1 MKRDNDG
8 FIKKAIVG
16 LNLRTKMIIAFIA
29 IAIIP
34 LLFAN
39 IITSHIVEESVTQ
52 SVFEKDQNVAKYI
65 ADDLNNNFETKIR
78 SLTVAADNPEMRS
91 MDPARQEPILRDIA
105 ANNPDLI
112 IAVTAAP
119 NGDLLARSDGISSKT
134 NYGDRDYFKAVTRT
148 GTTVVSDVLVSKTT
162 GKLGIMIAE
171 PIKNDDQTIRGM
183 LIVSVDLQKIIGHI
197 NGVRIGKT
205 GYAYVVN
212 KEGKIIM
219 HPDATMVNNATDYSH
234 MAPVKAAVS
243 GKTGW
248 AQYESLGQTKLA
260 GYSYVPSTGWGLI
273 IQQPLDEAMEDV
285 SAVRNTNSIILAC
298 TVLLAFVIII
308 ALVGALFKPIALLTA
323 TARKVSEGDLTVQA
337 SVVSSDEI
345 GTLASTFN
353 TMLSHIRAREE
364 ALQESRRQLA
374 DIINFLP
381 DPTFVI
387 NLDGKI
393 IAWNLAIEEITGL
406 KATDVL
412 GKGNYEYSIP
422 FYGERRPL
430 LLNLIVGSEKDLE
443 KKYPILKRKG
453 DLIISEIFSPSLIHG
468 KGAYLHLTASPLYNT
483 KGTIIGAIES
493 LRDITPWKQAE
504 EEILRK
510 NEELNAAHE
519 VMVAT
524 TDELKHNYGE
534 LQRSQQALT
543 MARKKL
549 NLLNFVT
556 FTDIQNAIFSLSGF
570 MELEKLQPA
579 DEKTQEYQ
587 QKQEKII
594 QTISASLQ
602 FAKNFQDLGIKAPVW
617 QDVMQVFLFG
627 ISHTDTLK
635 ISRKIQLDNLEIY
648 ADPLLEKVF
657 LNLAENVLLHGTMAT
672 EISLWCKETPE
683 GLTLVFEDNG
693 PGIPVAMK
701 EKIFERR
708 FEGKNG
714 VGLFL
719 VREILSITGIT
730 IIETGTEGKGAR
742 FEMTVPTGAYRLAD
756 PDSTDSCCVF

>member
-1 MKRDNDG
+1 MKRDNEG
-8 FIKKAIVG
+8 FIKKAIAG
-16 LNLRTKMIIAFIA
+16 LSLRTKLIIAFIA

-39 IITSHIVEESVTQ
+39 IITTHIVEESVTQ
-52 SVFEKDQNVAKYI
+52 SVFEKDQDVAKYL
-65 ADDLNNNFETKIR
+65 ADDLNRNFETKIR
-78 SLTVAADNPEMRS
+78 ALIVAADNPEIRS
-91 MDPARQEPILRDIA
+91 MDPARQEPILRDLA

-119 NGDLLARSDGISSKT
+119 NGDLLARSDGILSKT
-134 NYGDRDYFKAVTRT
+134 NYGDRDYFKAVTIT

-183 LIVSVDLQKIIGHI
+183 LIVSVDLQKIIEHI
-197 NGVRIGKT
+197 NDVRIGKT

-219 HPDATMVNNATDYSH
+219 HPDITMVNNATDYSV

-248 AQYESLGQTKLA
+248 AQYESLGEKELA
-260 GYSYVPSTGWGLI
+260 GYSYVPSTGWGLVV
-273 IQQPLDEAMEDV
+273 QQPLDEAMEDV
-285 SAVRNTNSIILAC
+285 STVRNTNLIILAC

-323 TARKVSEGDLTVQA
+323 TARKVSDGDLTVKA
-337 SVVSSDEI
+337 SIVSSDEI

-353 TMLSHIRAREE
+353 TMLSQIRAREE

-387 NLDGKI
+387 DLDGKI
-393 IAWNLAIEEITGL
+393 IAWNQAIEEITGV
-406 KATDVL
+406 KATDIL

-422 FYGERRPL
+422 FYTDRRPI
-430 LLNLIVGSEKDLE
+430 LLNLIIGNEKDLE
-443 KKYPILKRKG
+443 KKYPIIQRKG
-453 DLIISEIFSPSLIHG
+453 DLIISEIFSPVLYQG

-493 LRDITPWKQAE
+493 LRDITPWKRAE
-504 EEILRK
+504 EEILHK
-510 NEELNAAHE
+510 NEELNTAYE
-519 VMVAT
+519 KMMVTAE
-524 TDELKHNYGE
+524 ELKHNYGE

-556 FTDIQNAIFSLSGF
+556 FTDIQNAIFSLSGYL
-570 MELEKLQPA
+570 ELEKLQPA

-587 QKQEKII
+587 QKQEDII

-617 QDVMQVFLFG
+617 QNVMQVFLIG

-635 ISRKIQLDNLEIY
+635 ISHKIQLDNLEIY

-657 LNLAENVLLHGTMAT
+657 FTLAENVLLHGTMAT

-683 GLTLVFEDNG
+683 GLTLVFEDDG

-708 FEGKNG
+708 FEGKKG

-742 FEMTVPTGAYRLAD
+742 FEITVPKGAYRFF
-756 PDSTDSCCVF
+756 SRT